1 MNQEVKR
8 KLVNFETLTWTELK
22 HVAKCHKILIVG
34 GKKKI
39 IQQLTKKFPN

>member
-8 KLVNFETLTWTELK
+8 KLVNFETCTWKELK

-34 GKKKI
+34 GRKKI
-39 IQQLTKKFPN
+39 IQQLKEKFPN